1 MSQYE
6 KTHIYNEMG
15 DLLAEGQLVGY
26 ITELKARYNGL
37 RAIEETAYTSNSQ
50 DNAI

>member
-6 KTHIYNEMG
+6 KTHIYNNMG

-26 ITELKARYNGL
+26 ITDLKARYNNL
-37 RAIEETAYTSNSQ
+37 SVIEVAYTSKS
-50 DNAI
+50 